1 MSQPA
6 RIRRGGQQRG
16 RVKPKP
22 RKTAAPKRPSMLA
35 RAIAALPVRAETIQ
49 KAVTWGTLGV
59 IGAGLIVVAQI
70 MGLPAMAGTELGEM
84 AGRAGFEVKRIE
96 VKGIDRMERLT
107 VYAIALDQ
115 KSTAMPLVD
124 LERVRSDLK
133 RYGWIADARVSRRL
147 PDTLVVDIVERKPAA
162 IWQNNQKLALIDG
175 EGVVLEEVAVDA
187 MPDLP
192 LVIGP
197 DANRQTGGLG
207 RLMELA
213 PALKPMLAGATWVGG
228 RRWDLRFQS
237 GETLALPEGEG
248 PAGKALT
255 RFARMDGVE
264 RLLGR
269 GFVRFDMRDP
279 TRFVVRVA
287 KPHKAIDEVES
298 AAPEGEAAPGQEA
311 QPQTV
316 EPAGQRRP
324 LGEIQQVSDT
334 GTTI

>member
-6 RIRRGGQQRG
+6 KIRRGSQPR
-16 RVKPKP
+16 RSAKPKP
-22 RKTAAPKRPSMLA
+22 RRNAAAKRPSLLS
-35 RAIAALPVRAETIQ
+35 RAIAALPASAETIQ
-49 KAVTWGTLGV
+49 RAVTWGTLGV
-59 IGAGLIVVAQI
+59 VGVGLVVVAQL

-124 LERVRSDLK
+124 LERVRGDLK

-162 IWQNNQKLALIDG
+162 IWQNNQKLALIDRD
-175 EGVVLEEVAVDA
+175 GVMLEAVAVDA

-197 DANRQTGGLG
+197 DANRQTAGLT
-207 RLMELA
+207 RLMDQA

-279 TRFVVRVA
+279 TKFVVRVA
-287 KPHKAIDEVES
+287 KPHKAIDEIES
-298 AAPEGEAAPGQEA
+298 AAPEAEAAPA
-311 QPQTV
+311 PQTV
-316 EPAGQRRP
+316 EPAPQARP
-324 LGEIQQVSDT
+324 LGEIQRVSDT
-334 GTTI
+334 DRTI

>member
-1 MSQPA
+1 MMSIWIAQA
-6 RIRRGGQQRG
+6 SAAA
-16 RVKPKP
+16 
-22 RKTAAPKRPSMLA
+22 AAPDQGWL
-35 RAIAALPVRAETIQ
+35 
-49 KAVTWGTLGV
+49 
-59 IGAGLIVVAQI
+59 
-70 MGLPAMAGTELGEM
+70 
-84 AGRAGFEVKRIE
+84 
-96 VKGIDRMERLT
+96 
-107 VYAIALDQ
+107 LD
-115 KSTAMPLVD
+115 PELVD
-124 LERVRSDLK
+124 PAYGQTVARGDIQTAFPAPPPPPDVPDWLK
-133 RYGWIADARVSRRL
+133 SL
-147 PDTLVVDIVERKPAA
+147 FEA
-162 IWQNNQKLALIDG
+162 I
-175 EGVVLEEVAVDA
+175 
-187 MPDLP
+187 
-192 LVIGP
+192 
-197 DANRQTGGLG
+197 G
-207 RLMELA
+207 RFFEWSA